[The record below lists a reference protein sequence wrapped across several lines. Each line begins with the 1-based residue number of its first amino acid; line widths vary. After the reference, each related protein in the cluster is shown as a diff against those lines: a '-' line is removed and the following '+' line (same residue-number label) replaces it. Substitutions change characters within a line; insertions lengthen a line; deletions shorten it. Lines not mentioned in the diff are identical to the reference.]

1 MTENMIYLRRTIE
14 GMTSQELIAF
24 MYQEVLRSLHMA
36 RLGFEHRDIEE
47 RVNGINRA
55 LSFIGSLSGVLDQ
68 EQGGE
73 IAAHLRALYTWAI
86 GELGRSNMHNE
97 PRRLT
102 GVEKIFT
109 ELASAWSSMMQQV
122 GAVDFPKT
130 VTPAEESPAAAR
142 VSGGGEWYG

>member
-14 GMTSQELIAF
+14 GMNSQELIAF

-36 RLGFEHRDIEE
+36 RQGFEHRDIEE

-68 EQGGE
+68 DNGGE
-73 IAAHLRALYTWAI
+73 IASHLRALYTWSI
-86 GELGRSNMHNE
+86 GELGRANMLNE
-97 PRRLT
+97 PRRLS
-102 GVEKIFT
+102 GVERIFS
-109 ELASAWSSMMQQV
+109 ELAAAWTAMMQQGV
-122 GAVDFPKT
+122 SVPFPQ
-130 VTPAEESPAAAR
+130 AEESSSAAPAAAR